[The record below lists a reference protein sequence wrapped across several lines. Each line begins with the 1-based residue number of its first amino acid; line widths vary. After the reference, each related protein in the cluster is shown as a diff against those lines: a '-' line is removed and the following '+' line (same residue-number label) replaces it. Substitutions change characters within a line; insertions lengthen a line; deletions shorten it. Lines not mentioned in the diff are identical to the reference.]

1 MEDGKLRGAETE
13 NKEVEGG
20 GWGGG
25 GVGGR
30 GVDIREGDVDTEK
43 QAAVNQGIGQA
54 QNPTTD

>member
-20 GWGGG
+20 GG
-25 GVGGR
+25 GVEGSGGR

-54 QNPTTD
+54 QN

>member
-20 GWGGG
+20 GGGMEGGG
-25 GVGGR
+25 GR
-30 GVDIREGDVDTEK
+30 DVDIREGDVDTEK

-54 QNPTTD
+54 QNEITD